1 MKNLKIIYIIIFS
14 IALFLIPACEDDG
27 GELNLPD
34 ELVGNWNL
42 SEMDASLVI
51 GSNLAQT
58 GVDMF
63 SKGQSAIQV
72 TGQVGAG
79 GGPPNV
85 ELAYMLPMEM
95 DEEESEGPSPSVVLT
110 NQPISDSAGETGP
123 NFPMFM
129 LMLEEGE
136 SSQEKTAMMMV
147 QLSETEQTKLYANL
161 SDFVLDES
169 NFSLAMTND
178 TLFSLNMSSGEMDTT
193 KYFILDGT
201 FKASTIPFAVS
212 DSNEVAFPMLE
223 ADFMDENM
231 TILMEKDGTITTS
244 FTEDD
249 GFTETDKGEWYVSND
264 NVLVMVFE
272 YEDGEID
279 TLAMPYSF
287 SGSQLQLTM
296 YENFCEDFGDEELLS
311 KRFRLRLSEPCYES
325 IEQLFLLAS
334 NSVTRAVLKTKMSFV
349 QGLAKQRFRL
359 EWESPSNVDWEK
371 VNSILQ
377 KK

>member
-1 MKNLKIIYIIIFS
+1 MKNFKIIYIIIFS

-72 TGQVGAG
+72 KGQGA
-79 GGPPNV
+79 GPPNV
-85 ELAYMLPMEM
+85 ELAYMLPIEEM
-95 DEEESEGPSPSVVLT
+95 NEDESEGPSTSVVLT
-110 NQPISDSAGETGP
+110 NQPISEGETGP
-123 NFPMFM
+123 TFPVFM

-136 SSQEKTAMMMV
+136 SSQEKIAMMSV
-147 QLSETEQTKLYANL
+147 QLSETDQKIYVNL

-169 NFSLAMTND
+169 NFSLTMTND
-178 TLFSLNMSSGEMDTT
+178 TLFLLNSWPASGELDTT

-287 SGSQLQLTM
+287 SGSQLQLTR
-296 YENFCEDFGDEELLS
+296 YENFCEAFGDEDPLF
-311 KRFRLRLSEPCYES
+311 KRFRSRFSEPCYED
-325 IEQLFLLAS
+325 IEDLFLLAP
-334 NSVTRAVLKTKMSFV
+334 NSVTQAVVKMKMSFI
-349 QGLAKQRFRL
+349 QGSAKQRFRL
-359 EWESPSNVDWEK
+359 EWEPPSNADWEK
-371 VNSILQ
+371 VKSILR